1 MLRRS
6 AIKRIIMSTIALSIL
21 LMLCLFPKKDDL
33 SIPEEVIYVEEL
45 TMPIYVLDQNNY
57 VARTSII
64 KDDKDIIPYI
74 INALTIKSNISA
86 YLPSGFTALI
96 PQNTHLLDYTL
107 EDGLLKLNFSKE
119 FLNLAKENE
128 EKTVEAIIYSLCELE
143 NVNKVM
149 IFIEG
154 NILEKLPNSNKVLP
168 SILDKNF
175 GINKEY
181 NFNNIKDTS
190 KTTIYYMG
198 KYNDN
203 LYYIPITKIS
213 SEKIEPVEIIVSEL
227 KQTPVYES
235 NLISYLNASYELAD
249 YQILED
255 SITLSFNNEQ
265 IASLSED
272 TITEKVKYSLSL
284 SIRDTYD
291 ISDIYINI
299 N

>member
-119 FLNLAKENE
+119 FLNLVKENE